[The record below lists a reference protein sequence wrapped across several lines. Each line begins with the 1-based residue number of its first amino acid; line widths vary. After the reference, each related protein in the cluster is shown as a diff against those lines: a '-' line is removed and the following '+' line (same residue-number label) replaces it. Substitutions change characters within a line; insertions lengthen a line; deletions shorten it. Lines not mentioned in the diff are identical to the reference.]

1 MHDIATLPSGTP
13 EVLGKPVEVTALTRL
28 KHAELFRASQSMRQ
42 NNRGGQSRLAEHL
55 GVTPMEIGRWINLHE
70 CPPDKPTRAWPEARI
85 AKLESDLIALTGKT
99 LEELFPRSLRD
110 SVEFLASPKRF
121 EQTAFVHAEAL
132 ERYAIATT
140 ERLKISQDAHSLIE
154 QKETAEAVSE
164 AVKSLPLRE
173 RQMLEMFYGL
183 NGFEPS
189 PLEQIGK
196 AFSVTR
202 ERVRQV
208 ISKATRR
215 LQQPKFEYLSDH
227 YEASKT

>member
-1 MHDIATLPSGTP
+1 MHELATLPTGGS
-13 EVLGKPVEVTALTRL
+13 EQLCKQVEVTAVTRL

-55 GVTPMEIGRWINLHE
+55 GVSPMEIGRWINLHE

-85 AKLESDLIALTGKT
+85 AKLELDLIALTGKT

-110 SVEFLASPKRF
+110 SVEFLSSSKRF

-140 ERLKISQDAHSLIE
+140 ERLRISEDANSLLE
-154 QKETAEAVSE
+154 QQETAAAVSQ

-173 RQMLEMFYGL
+173 RQMVEMFFGL
-183 NGFEPS
+183 NGFEAS
-189 PLEQIGK
+189 TFDQIGK
-196 AFSVTR
+196 AFCVTR
-202 ERVRQV
+202 ERARQV
-208 ISKATRR
+208 IAKATRR
-215 LQQPKFEYLSDH
+215 LERRPEIQSLRD
-227 YEASKT
+227 